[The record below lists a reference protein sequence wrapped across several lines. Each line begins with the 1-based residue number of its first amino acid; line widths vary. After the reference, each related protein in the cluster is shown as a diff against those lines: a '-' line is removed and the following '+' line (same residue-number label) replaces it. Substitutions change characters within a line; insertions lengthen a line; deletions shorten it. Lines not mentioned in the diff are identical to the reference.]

1 MEKDNILQRL
11 DKAFRYLD
19 QVVPQPGRSVDMLA
33 EARRE
38 YRLLWAEV
46 AKAEPE
52 EPLEKAETHEFR
64 PVQPALKQQKYG
76 DCHE

>member
-11 DKAFRYLD
+11 DKAFRFLD

-38 YRLLWAEV
+38 CRLLYAEV
-46 AKAEPE
+46 AKPE
-52 EPLEKAETHEFR
+52 LEKQLKEAETHEFR
-64 PVQPALKQQKYG
+64 PVQPAQKQQKGG

>member
-38 YRLLWAEV
+38 CRLLYAEV
-46 AKAEPE
+46 AKPEPE
-52 EPLEKAETHEFR
+52 KPLKEAETHEFR
-64 PVQPALKQQKYG
+64 PVQPALKQQKGG

>member
-1 MEKDNILQRL
+1 MEKEAILQRL

-38 YRLLWAEV
+38 YRLLMVELS
-46 AKAEPE
+46 KTEPE
-52 EPLEKAETHEFR
+52 SS
-64 PVQPALKQQKYG
+64 QK
-76 DCHE
+76 

>member
-1 MEKDNILQRL
+1 MEKNNILQRL
-11 DKAFRYLD
+11 DRAFRYLD
-19 QVVPQPGRSVDMLA
+19 QVVPQAGRSVDMLA

-52 EPLEKAETHEFR
+52 KPLKEAKTHEFR
-64 PVQPALKQQKYG
+64 PMQPALKQQEGG

>member
-33 EARRE
+33 DGRRE
-38 YRLLWAEV
+38 LRILWNELTRP
-46 AKAEPE
+46 EPE
-52 EPLEKAETHEFR
+52 KTNNN
-64 PVQPALKQQKYG
+64 
-76 DCHE
+76 

>member
-33 EARRE
+33 DGRRE
-38 YRLLWAEV
+38 LRILWNELTRP
-46 AKAEPE
+46 EPE
-52 EPLEKAETHEFR
+52 KTETVKKE
-64 PVQPALKQQKYG
+64 G
-76 DCHE
+76 

>member
-19 QVVPQPGRSVDMLA
+19 QVVPQPGDMGTA
-33 EARRE
+33 DMATW
-38 YRLLWAEV
+38 LLWAEV

-52 EPLEKAETHEFR
+52 KPLEKAETHEFR
-64 PVQPALKQQKYG
+64 PVQPALKQQKGG

>member
-1 MEKDNILQRL
+1 MEKETILQRL

-38 YRLLWAEV
+38 YRLLWADLNRP
-46 AKAEPE
+46 EPE
-52 EPLEKAETHEFR
+52 QKEQSEVKA
-64 PVQPALKQQKYG
+64 
-76 DCHE
+76 

>member
-33 EARRE
+33 DGRRE
-38 YRLLWAEV
+38 LRILWN
-46 AKAEPE
+46 KLTRPEPE
-52 EPLEKAETHEFR
+52 KTETVKKE
-64 PVQPALKQQKYG
+64 G
-76 DCHE
+76 

>member
-33 EARRE
+33 DGRRE
-38 YRLLWAEV
+38 LRILWNELTRPA
-46 AKAEPE
+46 PE
-52 EPLEKAETHEFR
+52 KTETEK
-64 PVQPALKQQKYG
+64 
-76 DCHE
+76 D

>member
-38 YRLLWAEV
+38 YRLLWVELS
-46 AKAEPE
+46 KTEPE
-52 EPLEKAETHEFR
+52 NS
-64 PVQPALKQQKYG
+64 QK
-76 DCHE
+76 

>member
-1 MEKDNILQRL
+1 MQLELTSRDVTIILQAL

-38 YRLLWAEV
+38 YRLLWVELS
-46 AKAEPE
+46 KTEPE
-52 EPLEKAETHEFR
+52 NS
-64 PVQPALKQQKYG
+64 QK
-76 DCHE
+76 

>member
-38 YRLLWAEV
+38 CRLLWAEV
-46 AKAEPE
+46 SKAESG
-52 EPLEKAETHEFR
+52 KN
-64 PVQPALKQQKYG
+64 QK
-76 DCHE
+76 